1 LDGASDGDG
10 KPSNRRQP
18 PPHVGA
24 DGNVDADGNGNGNEL
39 EFPARQ
45 RLGDDLD
52 AERDD
57 TRRNERWLL
66 LHRPRNV
73 LSLGPEPLH
82 LPASQWLLCVP

>member
-24 DGNVDADGNGNGNEL
+24 DGNVDADGNGNGNGNEL

-57 TRRNERWLL
+57 THRKERWL

-82 LPASQWLLCVP
+82 VPVSP